1 MMTFWLSAAAS
12 TLIAL
17 AFILPPFLRKI
28 SVDDRRQ
35 QKMNI
40 AIYQERLAEL
50 NKADLSAAEKAQAK
64 QELDKSL
71 VEDLGHTQQTSQH
84 HWARWPVWLL
94 AVLVPTLAFG
104 GYYWTM
110 QPQVFDPQAKVAPEA
125 LPMAQ
130 IMVQLEQRVK
140 DHPDNLDDAMMLART
155 YQAMG
160 EHAKAKPLYQKLMTT
175 EKAHDPDVLVN
186 YAETLAILNERH
198 DDSAKQLIDKAL
210 SLSPQHVKGL
220 WLAGLIQI
228 QAKQPEKAL
237 SYWQTLLAQ
246 LSPESE
252 DWQHIK
258 GQIAELKALLG
269 DDSPAVAPTAPSP
282 EINGKK
288 LHVNVKLSAQLQAK
302 VPDNAVLLV
311 YARPATGAKMPLA
324 MVKKAASDLPLTVT
338 LDDSSAMMAQMKLSN
353 FTQVVVMAKISP
365 QASAQLAHGD
375 LVGQSVVV
383 DLSQTETQAEL
394 EINQISP

>member
-1 MMTFWLSAAAS
+1 
-12 TLIAL
+12 
-17 AFILPPFLRKI
+17 
-28 SVDDRRQ
+28 
-35 QKMNI
+35 
-40 AIYQERLAEL
+40 
-50 NKADLSAAEKAQAK
+50 
-64 QELDKSL
+64 
-71 VEDLGHTQQTSQH
+71 
-84 HWARWPVWLL
+84 
-94 AVLVPTLAFG
+94 
-104 GYYWTM
+104 
-110 QPQVFDPQAKVAPEA
+110 
-125 LPMAQ
+125 
-130 IMVQLEQRVK
+130 
-140 DHPDNLDDAMMLART
+140 LART

-160 EHAKAKPLYQKLMTT
+160 EHAKAKPLYEKLMTT